1 MNRPD
6 VIDAGVGTLARQLM
20 IKARMREWRKL
31 GRLWS
36 WSSLATTVT
45 LTIALLSC
53 ATAPE
58 TGRRQLLL
66 VSPVEE
72 AQLGL
77 QAFQQIKQQTP
88 VVKRGKDAAML
99 QRVGARI
106 SAVAPLPNARWEFVL
121 FKDKA
126 PNAFALPGGKVGVNT
141 GILPIT
147 KNEAGLATVIGHEI
161 AHAVARHGA
170 ERISHGLL
178 VQLGGAALSASLG
191 SDRDASD
198 DLIMQAYGIGSQL
211 GVMLPYSRTQEL
223 EADELGLLY
232 MARAGYD
239 PREAVGFWQRFAAY
253 NAKRGGAPPEFL
265 STHPL
270 DRSRIAAL
278 ERLMPRAV
286 ADYEQAR
293 SR

>member
-1 MNRPD
+1 
-6 VIDAGVGTLARQLM
+6 M
-20 IKARMREWRKL
+20 IKTAMGDCKIRRRLL
-31 GRLWS
+31 GHFRPRPLL
-36 WSSLATTVT
+36 SL
-45 LTIALLSC
+45 LTSVSLTMTLLSC

-77 QAFQQIKQQTP
+77 QAFQQLKQQKP
-88 VVKRGKDAAML
+88 VVTKGKDAAML
-99 QRVGARI
+99 QQVGGRI
-106 SAVAPLPNARWEFVL
+106 SQVAPLPDARWEFVL
-121 FKDKA
+121 FKDQS

-147 KNEAGLATVIGHEI
+147 KDEAGLATVIGHEI

-170 ERISHGLL
+170 ERMSQGML
-178 VQLGGAALSASLG
+178 VQLGGAGLSAALG
-191 SDRDASD
+191 SNPGATG
-198 DLIMQAYGIGSQL
+198 DLVIQAYGLGSQL
-211 GVMLPYSRTQEL
+211 GVMLPYSRIQEL

-239 PREAVGFWQRFAAY
+239 PREAIGFWTRFAAY

-270 DRSRIAAL
+270 DQRRIEAL
-278 ERLMPRAV
+278 ERAMPRAV
-286 ADYEQAR
+286 AEYERAR